1 MAETSW
7 KLAYSLMFVADK
19 NYTDYVMCTIQ
30 NILKC
35 RTSSVDCSP
44 CLKSLVVQLYIFKEL

>member
-1 MAETSW
+1 
-7 KLAYSLMFVADK
+7 MFVADK

>member
-19 NYTDYVMCTIQ
+19 NYTDYVMWTIQ

-35 RTSSVDCSP
+35 RTSSVDYSP
-44 CLKSLVVQLYIFKEL
+44 CCEAQGKGRAKG